1 MACRSRSI
9 RKDSE
14 KLGIVT
20 EINGTIKIEWDGGRT
35 SYFRHGERG
44 NIKLKRPPRSDKTRL
59 QNHVHSRRAI
69 GRGRVDA

>member
-44 NIKLKRPPRSDKTRL
+44 NIKLKPPPTKR
-59 QNHVHSRRAI
+59 
-69 GRGRVDA
+69 

>member
-44 NIKLKRPPRSDKTRL
+44 NIKLKRPPAKR
-59 QNHVHSRRAI
+59 
-69 GRGRVDA
+69 

>member
-35 SYFRHGERG
+35 SYFRRGERG
-44 NIKLKRPPRSDKTRL
+44 NIKLKPPPRSDKTRL